1 LLELKK
7 EKPQKES
14 LLPALKNIEGKEIV
28 TRFPPAP
35 NGYPHIGHAKAAIIS
50 EEYAKMHN
58 GKMILR
64 FEDTN
69 PGTERLEY
77 YAAIKVGMDWLG
89 IKYDSIEYVSDSLDI
104 LYKKADQII
113 KSNDA
118 YVCTC
123 SQDRISKDRREMTE
137 CDCTKQSL
145 EENEKR
151 WHKMFDE
158 KGFKEGQALLRFRGN
173 MQSGNTTMR
182 DPALFRINTKR
193 HARQEQKYKVW
204 PTYDFAG
211 IIFDSISKV
220 SHAMRSKEFEL
231 RKELHHTILDK
242 LGMEKSEFIF
252 FGRLDLEGMPVSKS
266 ALKPLIENGKVPWY
280 DDPRLP
286 TLEGLRRR
294 GIRPEAVKKF
304 VLSLGLTKNDTVS
317 PFASLE
323 AFNKKIIDA
332 ESVRLHMVRNPKELK
347 IVNLPSNEFQ
357 LPNHPTIDLGK
368 RTVNVNDSVMIEGE
382 DAIELKKGESI
393 RLLGI
398 GIVKIIE
405 DGSDLAA
412 EYISENAGK
421 IEKKIQWVAGEPIK
435 IKIIVPN
442 QLFFGEKFNEDS
454 LKEIEGFVEQAYLE
468 LKDGDE
474 IQFIRFG
481 YCRKESTR
489 QVIFT
494 HK

>member
-1 LLELKK
+1 
-7 EKPQKES
+7 
-14 LLPALKNIEGKEIV
+14 
-28 TRFPPAP
+28 
-35 NGYPHIGHAKAAIIS
+35 
-50 EEYAKMHN
+50 
-58 GKMILR
+58 
-64 FEDTN
+64 
-69 PGTERLEY
+69 
-77 YAAIKVGMDWLG
+77 MDWLG

-104 LYKKADQII
+104 LYEKADQII

-123 SQDRISKDRREMTE
+123 SQDSISKDRREMTE
-137 CDCTKQSL
+137 CGCTKQSV
-145 EENEKR
+145 EENGKL

-242 LGMEKSEFIF
+242 LGMEKAEFIF

-323 AFNKKIIDA
+323 AFNKKIIDGK
-332 ESVRLHMVRNPKELK
+332 SVRLHMVRNPKELK

-357 LPNHPTIDLGK
+357 LSNHPTIDLGK
-368 RTVNVNDSVMIEGE
+368 RTVNVNDSVMIDGQ
-382 DAIELKKGESI
+382 DAMGLKKGESI

-405 DGSDLAA
+405 DGLDLAA
-412 EYISENAGK
+412 EYISENAEN
-421 IEKKIQWVAGEPIK
+421 IEKKIQWVAEETIK
-435 IKIIVPN
+435 IKIIVPE
-442 QLFFGEKFNEDS
+442 QLFFGEEFNEDS

-481 YCRKESTR
+481 YCRKESTH